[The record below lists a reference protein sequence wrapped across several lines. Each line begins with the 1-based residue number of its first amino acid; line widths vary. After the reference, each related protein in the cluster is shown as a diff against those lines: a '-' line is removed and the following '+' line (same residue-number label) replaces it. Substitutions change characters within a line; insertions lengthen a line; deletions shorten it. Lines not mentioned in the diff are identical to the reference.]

1 MTVTRRGA
9 ILGSASL
16 AMGGVFAALPAAG
29 PSALASEIEVTKE
42 MILNDPAAPVG
53 GNPRGDV
60 TIVNFTDYNCPYC
73 KKVAPVLARV
83 IREDGKIRH
92 VYKDWPVIRPTSI
105 DGAQLAIAA
114 RYQGRYE
121 MAHAALMKIPG
132 SGVTREQMRAAL
144 AAAGIDM
151 KQLDVDLAGRRADID
166 ALIKRNMA
174 QADALGLTG
183 TPSFLIGPF
192 RASALDYQSF
202 RQAIADARA
211 RQAEA
216 K

>member
-16 AMGGVFAALPAAG
+16 AMGGALAGLLVAGQAA
-29 PSALASEIEVTKE
+29 ASEIEVTKE
-42 MILNDPAAPVG
+42 MILNDPDAPVG
-53 GNPRGDV
+53 GNPKGDV

-105 DGAQLAIAA
+105 AGAQLALAA
-114 RYQGRYE
+114 KYQGRYE
-121 MAHAALMKIPG
+121 TAHEALMKVPG

-144 AAAGIDM
+144 QAAGIDM
-151 KQLDVDLAGRRADID
+151 QRLDSDLSARGAEID

-174 QADALGLTG
+174 QGDALGLTG

-211 RQAEA
+211 KQAA
-216 K
+216 TK